1 MRTFEEVENW
11 YDSIKPIKSK
21 HHTLEDD
28 IRPIGERRRKHERI
42 VKVNDDKY
50 VLGVTG
56 EYSGHIPNEYLYPLI
71 TWEREGRSREFVT
84 ICHGTSSHSNAVIN
98 FLERYVP
105 HPMEYA
111 SQHIHLKGEKY
122 YLPPSVGSWV
132 ATDAG
137 AYVMQATEY
146 REYLFERKQIR
157 HDLVVWQLL
166 TPRWLRAKK
175 LVDKETKR
183 EYASAIRDFS
193 DWACIMAPVLKGGI
207 DNTTVGNYDIT
218 PTPER
223 VRTILRRYDDTQRVD
238 LLTYFMRHILASSH
252 SMHWDNIKREYV
264 YPEQFTDRSK
274 FKAQINNLV
283 NTHCDFYKYLPIR
296 QENEDEV

>member
-1 MRTFEEVENW
+1 MNTFEEVEHW
-11 YDSIKPIKSK
+11 YSGIKPMKSK

-56 EYSGHIPNEYLYPLI
+56 EYSGHIPNENIYPLI

-84 ICHGTSSHSNAVIN
+84 IRHGISSHSNSVIN

-105 HPMEYA
+105 YPMDYG

-132 ATDAG
+132 VTSGG

-207 DNTTVGNYDIT
+207 SEATKVYDIT
-218 PTPER
+218 PTPEK

-238 LLTYFMRHILASSH
+238 LLTYFMADVMSSTYMRFND
-252 SMHWDNIKREYV
+252 STRKWE
-264 YPEQFTDRSK
+264 YPEQFTDRNK
-274 FKAQINNLV
+274 FKTQINNLV
-283 NTHCDFYKYLPIR
+283 NTHCDFYKHLPIR

>member
-1 MRTFEEVENW
+1 MNTFKEVENW
-11 YDSIKPIKSK
+11 YDSIKPLKSK
-21 HHTLEDD
+21 HHKLEDD
-28 IRPIGERRRKHERI
+28 IRPIGARRRKHERI

-50 VLGVTG
+50 VLGVVG
-56 EYSGHIPNEYLYPLI
+56 EYEHVSNENIYPLI

-84 ICHGTSSHSNAVIN
+84 ICHGTSKYSNLIIN
-98 FLERYVP
+98 FLNRYVP
-105 HPMEYA
+105 YPMEYK

-122 YLPPSVGSWV
+122 YLPQSVGMWV
-132 ATDAG
+132 EESEGT
-137 AYVMQATEY
+137 YVRKVTER

-207 DNTTVGNYDIT
+207 DKTTKVYDIT
-218 PTPER
+218 PTPED
-223 VRTILRRYDDTQRVD
+223 VRTILRRYDNTQRVD
-238 LLTYFMRHILASSH
+238 LLTYFMANVMDSTYMRFNDSTRK
-252 SMHWDNIKREYV
+252 WE

-274 FKAQINNLV
+274 FKTQINNLV

-296 QENEDEV
+296 QENEDEI

>member
-1 MRTFEEVENW
+1 MNTFKEVENW
-11 YDSIKPIKSK
+11 YDSIKPMKSK
-21 HHTLEDD
+21 HHKLEDD

-50 VLGVTG
+50 VLGVVS
-56 EYSGHIPNEYLYPLI
+56 EYDHVSNEHVYPLI

-84 ICHGTSSHSNAVIN
+84 IRHGTSQHSNAVIN
-98 FLERYVP
+98 FLNSYVP
-105 HPMEYA
+105 YPMDYA

-122 YLPPSVGSWV
+122 YLPASVGSWV
-132 ATDAG
+132 ATSGG

-166 TPRWLRAKK
+166 TPRWLREKK

-207 DNTTVGNYDIT
+207 SKHRPTVDDT
-218 PTPER
+218 PTTER

-238 LLTYFMRHILASSH
+238 LLTYFMRHIRTSGH
-252 SMHWDNIKREYV
+252 SMHWDNVKREYV
-264 YPEQFTDRSK
+264 YPEQFTDRNK
-274 FKAQINNLV
+274 FKAQINNLL

>member
-1 MRTFEEVENW
+1 MNTFKEVENW
-11 YDSIKPIKSK
+11 YDSIKPMKSK

-28 IRPIGERRRKHERI
+28 IRPIGDRRRKHERI

-50 VLGVTG
+50 VLGMTG
-56 EYSGHIPNEYLYPLI
+56 EYSGHIPNGDLYPLI

-84 ICHGTSSHSNAVIN
+84 ICHGISSHSNAVVS
-98 FLERYVP
+98 FLNRYVP
-105 HPMEYA
+105 YPMDYA

-122 YLPPSVGSWV
+122 YLPPSVGSW
-132 ATDAG
+132 ATTSGG

-157 HDLVVWQLL
+157 HDLVVWSLL
-166 TPRWLRAKK
+166 TSRWLRAKK

-207 DNTTVGNYDIT
+207 DKTTVGNYDIT
-218 PTPER
+218 PTPEK

-238 LLTYFMRHILASSH
+238 LLTYFMRQILASGH
-252 SMHWDNIKREYV
+252 SMHWDNVKREYV
-264 YPEQFTDRSK
+264 YPEQFTDRNK
-274 FKAQINNLV
+274 FKTQINNLL
-283 NTHCDFYKYLPIR
+283 NTHCDFYKHLPIR